1 MFKYYNFVVSD
12 QAAANR
18 EIETLKEENSRRS
31 LGKLLHECFVIHDCF
46 KLFLFGKN
54 I

>member
-1 MFKYYNFVVSD
+1 MYKTHNLMVSD

-18 EIETLKEENSRRS
+18 EIETLKEENSCRS

>member
-1 MFKYYNFVVSD
+1 MFKSHNLMVSD

-18 EIETLKEENSRRS
+18 VIETLREENRLQSQ
-31 LGKLLHECFVIHDCF
+31 GKLLHECFVIHE
-46 KLFLFGKN
+46 KN